1 MNISLPPELESFV
14 QSQVA
19 DGAFISPSE
28 VVQTALRLLQAQAA
42 LQTIRVADL
51 KQEIQVGLDDLEQG
65 RYTDYA
71 TAADLAAE
79 IKQLGRQHRHQ
90 SPTSAIIRFAVV
102 GGVGLWFYGS
112 WIK

>member
-28 VVQTALRLLQAQAA
+28 VVQTALRLLQEQAV
-42 LQTIRVADL
+42 LQTMRVADL

-71 TAADLAAE
+71 TVEDLAAE
-79 IKQLGRQHRHQ
+79 IKQLGRQQIHGSQ
-90 SPTSAIIRFAVV
+90 SA
-102 GGVGLWFYGS
+102 
-112 WIK
+112 

>member
-28 VVQTALRLLQAQAA
+28 VVQTALRLLQEQAV
-42 LQTIRVADL
+42 LQTMRVAGL

-71 TAADLAAE
+71 TVADLAEE
-79 IKQLGRQHRHQ
+79 IKQLGRQQLHGSQ
-90 SPTSAIIRFAVV
+90 SA
-102 GGVGLWFYGS
+102 
-112 WIK
+112 